1 MTIAK
6 INRKEAT
13 PKDLENLAKHSA
25 LTMLGYL
32 PEELHLYVE
41 VLDPF
46 IKGDSVTVYET
57 SSEAL
62 NSTFG
67 FTRQLQKGINVFA
80 IDLDELKDV
89 GKLAVT
95 VRFQYGFSWL
105 DDIVSNSTE
114 TNEEA
119 N

>member
-1 MTIAK
+1 MTTIVFD
-6 INRKEAT
+6 RKTASPEEL
-13 PKDLENLAKHSA
+13 KKLAKGSA

-32 PEELHLYVE
+32 PEETHLYVE
-41 VLDPF
+41 TLRQF

-57 SSEAL
+57 SAEAL
-62 NSTFG
+62 NETFD
-67 FTRQLQKGINVFA
+67 FTRKLPSGLNVFA
-80 IDLDELKDV
+80 IDLEELKDV
-89 GKLAVT
+89 AKLAVT
-95 VRFQYGFSWL
+95 VRFDYGFRWL

>member
-6 INRKEAT
+6 INRKKAT
-13 PKDLENLAKHSA
+13 SEELEKLANGSA

-32 PEELHLYVE
+32 PEELHLYVQ

-57 SSEAL
+57 SAEAL
-62 NSTFG
+62 NETFD
-67 FTRQLQKGINVFA
+67 FTRKLPSGLNVFA
-80 IDLDELKDV
+80 IDLEELKDV
-89 GKLAVT
+89 AKLAVT
-95 VRFQYGFSWL
+95 VRFDYGFRWL